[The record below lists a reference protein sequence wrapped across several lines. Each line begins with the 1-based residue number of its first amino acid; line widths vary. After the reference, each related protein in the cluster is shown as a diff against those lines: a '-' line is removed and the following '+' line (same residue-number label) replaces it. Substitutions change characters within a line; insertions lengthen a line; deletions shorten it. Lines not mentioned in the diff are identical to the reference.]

1 VDKRRAFRGLK
12 KCRKRSPVP
21 WTEIHPDNGHNIL
34 NWSIFNYAKEENIK
48 LSRSRAY
55 KKNDNCFVEQKNR
68 THVRDQFG
76 HLRYDTGA
84 ELKIMNNLYRN
95 ELRLYKNFCQPV
107 MKLVSKEKLGSKR
120 KRKYDKAQ
128 TPYKR
133 VLACDDVSQ
142 EVKDELTKVYD
153 EINPAKLKR
162 EIDKKLKLLRKAY
175 EKK

>member
-1 VDKRRAFRGLK
+1 
-12 KCRKRSPVP
+12 
-21 WTEIHPDNGHNIL
+21 
-34 NWSIFNYAKEENIK
+34 
-48 LSRSRAY
+48 
-55 KKNDNCFVEQKNR
+55 
-68 THVRDQFG
+68 
-76 HLRYDTGA
+76 
-84 ELKIMNNLYRN
+84 LYRN

-133 VLACDDVSQ
+133 ALACDDVPQ

-175 EKK
+175 EKKWF